1 MTAWGTAQSG
11 VGTHRRSCSLVR
23 ANLLPPALRPEVAG
37 KPHFDSQCPPWMK
50 GENTHSGPWQPQAQ
64 ALGPILSRVQT
75 QSGSGALVKGMW
87 TEVGGSC
94 FPHPEGAV

>member
-1 MTAWGTAQSG
+1 
-11 VGTHRRSCSLVR
+11 
-23 ANLLPPALRPEVAG
+23 
-37 KPHFDSQCPPWMK
+37 MK